1 MTDQHVK
8 GAVSTVKGT
17 VNEVAGKV
25 TGDKKLETKG
35 KVQKVQGKAQDVL
48 GDVED
53 RGRLQPILVL
63 AVGAVIAVVLAG
75 AVTGLLRMGRGP
87 G

>member
-17 VNEVAGKV
+17 AKEVAGKV
-25 TGDKKLETKG
+25 TGDKTLETKG

-48 GDVED
+48 GDVEG
-53 RGRLQPILVL
+53 RGRLPPIVVL
-63 AVGAVIAVVLAG
+63 AVGAVIVVIVAGVLA
-75 AVTGLLRMGRGP
+75 GLLRMGRGP